1 MEGRRSAVSG
11 LIFLVLSAATP
22 LMSKDGKLA
31 LRVTPK
37 QAYVFIDGIA
47 QRDGGGRF
55 KISPGEHTLALRNY
69 GYKTVTQKFTI
80 APGKATRLSV
90 ALESDPGEV
99 SGPWGRIQFKG
110 PRRSVVLLNGKVLDH
125 FVGHVGEFNGGKR
138 ELLVPPGKY
147 EISVLHPGDNAE
159 IYSGSVTVNASEGVI
174 INLNRNGE
182 QARTSWAPG
191 ERLKSLPPFMARR
204 GSVTVAVRRVT
215 ANLSARPASINC
227 GESTELEWTTTGASE
242 AEISGLGAVPTTGDR
257 SVRPNAA
264 TTYKLAAT
272 GPGGLSES
280 GATVSV
286 NKAITAEL
294 HFSPEEVHHKRVGI
308 KVDQESAELSWST
321 SNAEQVSINGVGSV
335 NATRI
340 GSITATGTR
349 TVQAIP
355 EKTDPG
361 PVNENLTFT
370 LTATNPC
377 GGSETRTAT
386 LHIIGSIEA
395 EKSPVDPALETSLST
410 NSVYFP
416 TGLPSEGDPTG
427 GLVPS
432 QQRMLAELAG
442 NFKKYLEFRPDAHLI
457 LEGHAD
463 ERGSAEYNQALS
475 ERRAVRVKIFMF
487 EQGIRAEN
495 IEAVAFGKERNLDKE
510 TVRRLGEQDPDL
522 SEDQR
527 RKILRDLRGLVL
539 ASNRRVDIFLSTIRP
554 QTTKL
559 LPYKADDAKE
569 ILGEKTKPNRPARP
583 RRDR

>member
-11 LIFLVLSAATP
+11 LMFLVLSVAAP

-31 LRVTPK
+31 LRVTPN

-55 KISPGEHTLALRNY
+55 KLSPGEHTLALRNY

-90 ALESDPGEV
+90 ALESEPGEV

-125 FVGHVGEFNGGKR
+125 FVGHVGEFNSGKR

-159 IYSGSVTVNASEGVI
+159 IYSGSITVNASEGVI

-242 AEISGLGAVPTTGDR
+242 AEISGVGAVPTRGDR

-286 NKAITAEL
+286 NKAITVEL
-294 HFSPEEVHHKRVGI
+294 HLSPEEDPNPAPPRCILWDRSRRRRVPLRPRLRPLSPRTAFISRRVFLLRATRLGNSCQASSACWRSSPAI
-308 KVDQESAELSWST
+308 SKSTWNSARMLTSSWKVTRTSVARRSTTRPFPNAAPSASKSSCSNKESA
-321 SNAEQVSINGVGSV
+321 
-335 NATRI
+335 
-340 GSITATGTR
+340 
-349 TVQAIP
+349 
-355 EKTDPG
+355 
-361 PVNENLTFT
+361 
-370 LTATNPC
+370 
-377 GGSETRTAT
+377 
-386 LHIIGSIEA
+386 
-395 EKSPVDPALETSLST
+395 
-410 NSVYFP
+410 
-416 TGLPSEGDPTG
+416 
-427 GLVPS
+427 
-432 QQRMLAELAG
+432 
-442 NFKKYLEFRPDAHLI
+442 
-457 LEGHAD
+457 
-463 ERGSAEYNQALS
+463 
-475 ERRAVRVKIFMF
+475 
-487 EQGIRAEN
+487 
-495 IEAVAFGKERNLDKE
+495 
-510 TVRRLGEQDPDL
+510 
-522 SEDQR
+522 
-527 RKILRDLRGLVL
+527 RKILRPSHSGRNVTWT
-539 ASNRRVDIFLSTIRP
+539 R
-554 QTTKL
+554 KL
-559 LPYKADDAKE
+559 CGAWESK
-569 ILGEKTKPNRPARP
+569 ILTSRKTNGERFSGTCAGSS
-583 RRDR
+583 